1 MVLRGRFAYLSV
13 AAAVALGA
21 CGACRETRAREPLVS
36 SAAAQ
41 VPPRWRVVMTAPRPA
56 LAMPGRADIV
66 FDDGSQLSV
75 DRYRGEFSRL
85 DATGKRWHIDWS
97 FDVEI
102 TDVAT
107 TGTDV
112 WVLVHSRF
120 GPGAVIAGTTIA
132 NGPDGS
138 VAAAL
143 VRIDAAT
150 GTATR
155 AQVLPGSPDL
165 ALPSQ
170 LAVGGDAIAAYDS
183 GADGGLWRIDP
194 KTLAT
199 TAMARNS
206 FDLSFDSIDVVSPGL
221 TCAHISDRDEYQAAY
236 VCFDAALREHS
247 RVRLPSR
254 PQHLWT
260 DSGTVAGTVTGGPA
274 LELDVDIELTGLPP
288 LRISAVCRVAE
299 ERDLWDWLVL
309 YDKDGT
315 EPPVVERCVD
325 TRVHA
330 SSVATAGDGTRL
342 LTVWAKS
349 SIRVGDRVVD
359 IDRDTT
365 VLIALR
371 GDHTAEVST
380 YAPCGSARLQSRRW
394 MILRCNEAPSIVD
407 LSR

>member
-1 MVLRGRFAYLSV
+1 MRGRFAYLSV

-221 TCAHISDRDEYQAAY
+221 TCAHISDRDEYQVAY

-288 LRISAVCRVAE
+288 LKISAVCRVAE
-299 ERDLWDWLVL
+299 ERGFWDWLAL

-325 TRVHA
+325 TRVLA
-330 SSVATAGDGTRL
+330 SSVGTTGDGTRL

-349 SIRVGDRVVD
+349 SIRVVDRV
-359 IDRDTT
+359 IEIAGSTT
-365 VLIALR
+365 VLLR
-371 GDHTAEVST
+371 IRPDLTVEAS
-380 YAPCGSARLQSRRW
+380 AFPSCSGSRIFVGRW
-394 MILRCNEAPSIVD
+394 LVLGCDSPSVVD
-407 LSR
+407 LSK

>member
-1 MVLRGRFAYLSV
+1 MRGRFAYLSV

-66 FDDGSQLSV
+66 FDDGSLLSV

-299 ERDLWDWLVL
+299 ERGLWDWLAL

-330 SSVATAGDGTRL
+330 SSVGTAGDGTRL
-342 LTVWAKS
+342 LTVWAMS
-349 SIRVGDRVVD
+349 SIRVVDRV
-359 IDRDTT
+359 IEIAGSTT
-365 VLIALR
+365 VLLR
-371 GDHTAEVST
+371 IRPDLTVEAS
-380 YAPCGSARLQSRRW
+380 AFPSCSGSRIFVGRW
-394 MILRCNEAPSIVD
+394 LVLGCDSPSVVD
-407 LSR
+407 LSK